1 MPVAQILHRDISWT
15 NVLIDAMHSDKH
27 KHDNFRGRP
36 FIDAVLG
43 VGYIF
48 SAWIMRSQTQVPHR
62 EEARHALLSDFDCAC
77 IRLPTWIRGEVKLR
91 YVMHRSPRYGL
102 IVSRELLSRALCWF
116 PDALDTLDQI
126 GFQTSV
132 PKGCYRSY

>member
-1 MPVAQILHRDISWT
+1 MLVEDHEILHRDISWT

-48 SAWIMRSQTQVPHR
+48 FCLDNEVSDSSSTQGRSK
-62 EEARHALLSDFDCAC
+62 AC
-77 IRLPTWIRGEVKLR
+77 PVI
-91 YVMHRSPRYGL
+91 
-102 IVSRELLSRALCWF
+102 
-116 PDALDTLDQI
+116 
-126 GFQTSV
+126 
-132 PKGCYRSY
+132 